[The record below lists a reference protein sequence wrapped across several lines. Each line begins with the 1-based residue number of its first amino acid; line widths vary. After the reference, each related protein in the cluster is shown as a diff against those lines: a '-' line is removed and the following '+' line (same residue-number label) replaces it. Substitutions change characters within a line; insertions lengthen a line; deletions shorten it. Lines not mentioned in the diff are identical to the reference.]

1 MTTCKNPFTYT
12 QRCLVSLVSL
22 VLVAMPV
29 ATRGFMIAHPRH
41 DHVHAHPLAQSL
53 EENSERPAHRGWRRV
68 LGKALKH
75 KKRRKDSVFAISQKD
90 GALGMG
96 ATVMNM
102 ATVLDN
108 ELTTSKLLSEFDR
121 FSPSDIF
128 PNLTRNEF
136 GVAYVSTTD
145 NFLAEQNEIS
155 PLMNVEEYEDEL
167 LVNLD
172 AIRSSLKENSVAQ
185 DPVEGMEPRSTVLKV
200 AIKNWFESLLV
211 GLFERWSVEPI
222 QSLKAVVVPKGNV
235 VSRTLRGKFKA
246 DVEITFTKLVLK
258 PIQLSSGSIQ
268 TKRLLLNLWSFAP
281 DLLRKGAIR
290 YPAQFDFHFT
300 NCVFSEDDLIRSR
313 SIRNGLQQLLAR
325 LLTRVGVSP
334 TKVVVNSIRLL
345 VSLNGAKCSLH
356 CRNLED

>member
-1 MTTCKNPFTYT
+1 MSTNAMTTCTNTYRYSHT
-12 QRCLVSLVSL
+12 QRCLVSL

-29 ATRGFMIAHPRH
+29 ATRGFMVTNPRH
-41 DHVHAHPLAQSL
+41 YHVYPLTQSL

-75 KKRRKDSVFAISQKD
+75 KKPRKDSVFALSQKD
-90 GALGMG
+90 GALGKG

-102 ATVLDN
+102 ATVLEN

-136 GVAYVSTTD
+136 GVAYVSTSDTY
-145 NFLAEQNEIS
+145 FGKLSTES
-155 PLMNVEEYEDEL
+155 PMMNVEEYEDEL

-172 AIRSSLKENSVAQ
+172 AIRSQLKNNSVAR
-185 DPVEGMEPRSTVLKV
+185 DPIESMEPRSTVIKV
-200 AIKNWFESLLV
+200 AIKNWIEALLL
-211 GLFERWSVEPI
+211 GLFERWSVEPV

-235 VSRTLRGKFKA
+235 VSRILRGKFKA
-246 DVEITFTKLVLK
+246 DVEITFAKLVLK
-258 PIQLSSGSIQ
+258 PIQLSGGSIQ
-268 TKRLLLNLWSFAP
+268 AKRLLLNLWSFTP

-300 NCVFSEDDLIRSR
+300 NCVFSEEDLIRSR

-345 VSLNGAKCSLH
+345 VSSNDATCFLH
-356 CRNLED
+356 Y